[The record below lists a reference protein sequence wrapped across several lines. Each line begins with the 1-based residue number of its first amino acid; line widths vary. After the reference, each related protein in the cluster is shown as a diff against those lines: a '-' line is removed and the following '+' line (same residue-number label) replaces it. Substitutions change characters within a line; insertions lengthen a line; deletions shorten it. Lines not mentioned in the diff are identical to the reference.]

1 MPVNTP
7 HPSYLAHF
15 AAWTRIETCLA
26 GPDAIKAA
34 GEIYLP
40 KIPDWDAAKYAAYKE
55 RATFFNATGR
65 THEAMLGFLFRKPPQ
80 MEMPASM
87 EFLQE
92 DADCAGNGLTGY
104 ARDVAAAACS
114 TGRAGTLVDWNEE
127 EGRPYLAFYCAKSI
141 INWRTTRVGGK
152 NRLTLLVLEETSF
165 QAGAD
170 EYTASL
176 TRRFRELR
184 LVDGKAIV
192 QMWELTEQPATAN
205 GTPALASGTTGNNP
219 TPSGPPVELI
229 RRGKALDFIPF
240 SFHGAERPGPEVGKA
255 PMTDISAVNVGHYQ
269 TSANLENGRWIAGT
283 PTAYAI
289 GFGAENDKLFLGT
302 SFAWTTEETGAS
314 CGFLEFTGAGLTS
327 VEAGLKEKQELMAA
341 LGARLIEPRQA
352 GSDAE
357 AYETVAL
364 RASAETSTLAR
375 VGMLISET
383 LSEAVRIAEWWAG
396 TGTEMNKETKFTVNA
411 DFTSAAIKPEF
422 LTAIMSA
429 FQQGLISR
437 ETLFF
442 QMQRGEMFAEG
453 RTLAEEMDSIDAN
466 PPALPMPPK
475 PAPGG
480 PPAPGPAPDPKAD
493 PKPKPKPKPA
503 AA

>member
-34 GEIYLP
+34 GETYLP
-40 KIPDWDAAKYAAYKE
+40 KIPDWDGAKYAAYKE

-80 MEMPASM
+80 IEMPAALY
-87 EFLQE
+87 FLKD

-104 ARDVAAAACS
+104 AREVASAACS
-114 TGRAGTLVDWNEE
+114 TGRAGTLVDWNEKE
-127 EGRPYLAFYCAKSI
+127 SRPYLAFYCAKSI
-141 INWRTTRVGGK
+141 INWRTERVDGK
-152 NRLTLLVLEETSF
+152 NRLTLLVLEETGF
-165 QAGAD
+165 VAGPD
-170 EYTASL
+170 DYTASL
-176 TRRFRELR
+176 SRRFRELR
-184 LVDGKAIV
+184 LKDGQCIV
-192 QMWELTEQPATAN
+192 QMWELTEQPATAA
-205 GTPALASGTTGNNP
+205 GTPALATGSTGNNP
-219 TPSGPPVELI
+219 TAVGEPMVLL
-229 RRGKALDFIPF
+229 RRGVPLDLIPF

-269 TSANLENGRWIAGT
+269 TSACLENGRWFAGT
-283 PTAYAI
+283 PTVWAKC
-289 GFGAENDKLFLGT
+289 FGADNEKLYLGT
-302 SFAWTTEETGAS
+302 SFAWTTENPAAE
-314 CGFLEFTGAGLTS
+314 CGFLEFTGQGLTS

-341 LGARLIEPRQA
+341 LGARLIEPRAA
-352 GSDAE
+352 GADAE

-396 TGTEMNKETKFTVNA
+396 TGTEVNKDTKFTVNA
-411 DFTSAAIKPEF
+411 DFSSAAIKPEF

-453 RTLAEEMDSIDAN
+453 RTLEEELDSIDAN
-466 PPALPMPPK
+466 PPLLPMPAK
-475 PAPGG
+475 PVPGAPAAG
-480 PPAPGPAPDPKAD
+480 PPKAD
-493 PKPKPKPKPA
+493 PAKPPAKPKPKPA